1 MCGGGILG
9 LLVVGVVGVVDG
21 RMEGA
26 WWWKEMIVLID
37 GAIMFERWN

>member
-1 MCGGGILG
+1 VGFWGCWLLG
-9 LLVVGVVGVVDG
+9 LLVVDG